1 MVPNKEIIMS
11 NQVLSSRLF
20 ERGIW
25 EITRHDLAEGKIVT
39 KPNTTRKFAVELGSR
54 KFGLGTGLIIKH
66 VEEES
71 NVGAR

>member
-1 MVPNKEIIMS
+1 MS

-25 EITRHDLAEGKIVT
+25 EITRHDGTGQPIVT

-54 KFGLGTGLIIKH
+54 KFGLGIPMVIKA
-66 VEEES
+66 VEEATE
-71 NVGAR
+71 ARV